1 MRMKTPYVSMKE
13 LSFVQFNMENITT
26 VLALTAI
33 IIILFYV
40 IEYLINKFRE
50 YNMVKKYQGPK
61 AYPLIGNLNLFVG
74 DLKDITYK
82 LIKLSENYSSPWRL
96 WVGPKLVLFFD
107 DPEYMKIISD
117 GSYGWEKSELYDFMK
132 PYIGNG
138 LFTAPASVWKIHRRI
153 LNPVFKEQMFST
165 YMDSIVRKSNTLANI
180 LETTNGENVNFL
192 LYVNMC
198 TLDIIYGSL
207 LESDFDLQN
216 NSECRFQEYLIEK
229 KKETIEEGKVLRESN
244 GLDESTNERS
254 FLDLLFISLYEKG
267 EISEQDIR
275 DEINT
280 IVLTGSETSAATLSF
295 LFLMLATF
303 PDVQNQI
310 YEELY
315 DLYGSSD
322 PDDVPITLEDI
333 KKMKYLERV
342 VKETLRLFPSAP
354 FIGRTS
360 CRDIKVDENLV
371 IPKNC
376 SVVFGIFSLHRKD
389 KYWTDPLRFNPD
401 RFLPGNYNLN
411 CFLPF
416 STGKRNCIGQKF
428 VMIQMKAI
436 TATLLRKFIVRIDN
450 PVSVENVKLKFS
462 ITLKPGEPIFLRF
475 NKR

>member
-1 MRMKTPYVSMKE
+1 SLLNE
-13 LSFVQFNMENITT
+13 FV
-26 VLALTAI
+26 L
-33 IIILFYV
+33 
-40 IEYLINKFRE
+40 
-50 YNMVKKYQGPK
+50 
-61 AYPLIGNLNLFVG
+61 
-74 DLKDITYK
+74 DITYK
-82 LIKLSENYSSPWRL
+82 LIKSSENYSSPWRL
-96 WVGPKLVLFFD
+96 WLGPKLVLFFD

-117 GSYGWEKSELYDFMK
+117 SSYGWEKSELYDFMK

-138 LFTAPASVWKIHRRI
+138 LFTAPVSVWKIHRRI
-153 LNPVFKEQMFST
+153 LKPVFKEQMFST
-165 YMDSIVRKSNTLANI
+165 FMDSIVKNSNRLTNI
-180 LETTNGENVNFL
+180 LEATNGKNVNFL
-192 LYVNMC
+192 HYVNIC
-198 TLDIIYGSL
+198 TMDIIYGSI
-207 LESDFDLQN
+207 LESDLDLQN
-216 NSECRFQEYLIEK
+216 NSECKFQEYMIEAVDLVMERIFKIWLHPDFTFNNSSLGKRLKAFLSILNKITSEIIRK
-229 KKETIEEGKVLRESN
+229 KKETIEEGKVLQESK
-244 GLDESTNERS
+244 GLDESKKKSS
-254 FLDLLFISLYEKG
+254 FLDLLFISLYKNG

-280 IVLTGSETSAATLSF
+280 IVLTGSETSAVTLTF

-303 PDVQNQI
+303 PDIQKQV

-315 DLYGSSD
+315 DMYGPSD

-342 VKETLRLFPSAP
+342 IKETLRLFPPAP

-360 CRDIKVDENLV
+360 CSDTKVNENLV

-401 RFLPGNYNLN
+401 RFLPGNYNPK

-428 VMIQMKAI
+428 AMIKMMAI
-436 TATLLRKFIVRIDN
+436 AANLLRKFTVRIDD

-462 ITLKPGEPIFLRF
+462 VTLKPAEPAFLRF
-475 NKR
+475 KKR